1 MKGFIL
7 MNAYPRG
14 EKFYTQSARIAQEL
28 NNLGVETDILKNGEI
43 DFQIDGEGRV
53 RCPAAKEYDFCV
65 YLDKDKY
72 FGYALEKCGLR
83 LFNHAKQIELCDDK
97 MTTYLALVGS
107 GIPTL
112 PTISAPLCYTPG
124 VKPDPVFLQKLV
136 LKLGFPMVVK
146 TSYGSFGKGVY
157 LVHGMPELQAISEK
171 LLYVPHLYQQ
181 FAEGCKGQDIRI
193 IVIGGKAVGGIMRQA
208 EQGEFRSNVEL
219 GGKAVKIEPPPKY
232 VSLAEKAA
240 QALELDYCGV
250 DLLET
255 EKGPIVCEVNSNA
268 FFEGFETA
276 TGLNIAGL
284 YAKHILS
291 SLEP

>member
-1 MKGFIL
+1 

-14 EKFYTQSARIAQEL
+14 EKFYTQSARIAEEL
-28 NNLGVETDILKNGEI
+28 KNLGVETDILKNGEI

-53 RCPAAKEYDFCV
+53 RCPEAKEYDFCV

-72 FGYALEKCGLR
+72 LGYALERCGLR
-83 LFNHAKQIELCDDK
+83 LFNRAGQIERCDDK

-107 GIPTL
+107 GIPTV

-124 VKPDPVFLQKLV
+124 VKPDSAFLKKLV

-146 TSYGSFGKGVY
+146 TSYGSLGNGVH
-157 LVHGMPELQAISEK
+157 LVHGMHELQEISEK
-171 LLYVPHLYQQ
+171 FLYLPHLYQK
-181 FAEGCKGQDIRI
+181 FIDSSEGQDIRI
-193 IVIGGKAVGGIMRQA
+193 IVIGGKAVGAIKRQA
-208 EQGEFRSNVEL
+208 QAGEFRSNVEL

-232 VSLAEKAA
+232 IALAEKAA
-240 QALELDYCGV
+240 QTLELDYCGV

-268 FFEGFETA
+268 FFEGFERA
-276 TGLNIAGL
+276 TGLNIARF

-291 SLEP
+291 SLES